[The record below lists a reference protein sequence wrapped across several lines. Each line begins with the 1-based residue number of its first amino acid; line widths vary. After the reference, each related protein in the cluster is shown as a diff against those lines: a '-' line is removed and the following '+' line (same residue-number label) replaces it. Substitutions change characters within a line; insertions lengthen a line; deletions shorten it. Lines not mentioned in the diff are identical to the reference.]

1 MSITLSKVRKLLSN
15 SWSFLEWRRFIWQQA
30 KTNNM
35 AKWRS
40 QMKTKRRSPFTHLL
54 QALTAEFSIVWFA
67 AVIAWGENTKTMPIH
82 APSSGFPV
90 SEFGI
95 IIWFADVRAQVWLKS
110 VQSSTCKCKCT
121 RVRMGPSSSMAA
133 LLPLPSLSSER
144 QSSSYFAFVE
154 EAILVHG
161 RDFSVLWLVKCVW
174 GNSFSSI

>member
-1 MSITLSKVRKLLSN
+1 
-15 SWSFLEWRRFIWQQA
+15 
-30 KTNNM
+30 
-35 AKWRS
+35 
-40 QMKTKRRSPFTHLL
+40 MKTQRRSRFTHPL
-54 QALTAEFSIVWFA
+54 QALSVEFSIIVWFA
-67 AVIAWGENTKTMPIH
+67 AVIAQGENTKTKPIH

-95 IIWFADVRAQVWLKS
+95 IIWFADVRVQVWLNS
-110 VQSSTCKCKCT
+110 VQSST

-161 RDFSVLWLVKCVW
+161 RDFSVL
-174 GNSFSSI
+174 